1 MSPAQASHR
10 LEFFSEHR
18 GGRRGRERAAGAKR
32 LVGVGKSDVLFGFVG
47 NRSLLHMLPSSFDNR
62 GRYIYKQTFVSNP

>member
-10 LEFFSEHR
+10 LEFFSKHR
-18 GGRRGRERAAGAKR
+18 GGRRERAAEAKW

-47 NRSLLHMLPSSFDNR
+47 NHTQPVTMLPSSFDNR